1 MREPIELIEYR
12 LLKLGLP
19 PKFVAQHL
27 QGVARWRTEHPS
39 QPPRIERK
47 RLHEPDD
54 QDEARDPTGRQIAA
68 DGHRAQRGATADLMS
83 APVIPPRSANP
94 L

>member
-19 PKFVAQHL
+19 LKFVAQHL

-39 QPPRIERK
+39 PPQRIERK

-54 QDEARDPTGRQIAA
+54 QDEAARPHWKAGR
-68 DGHRAQRGATADLMS
+68 GRR
-83 APVIPPRSANP
+83 
-94 L
+94 

>member
-19 PKFVAQHL
+19 PEFVAQHL
-27 QGVARWRTEHPS
+27 QGVARWRTEHPPP
-39 QPPRIERK
+39 PPRIERK

-54 QDEARDPTGRQIAA
+54 QDDGARPHWKADAA
-68 DGHRAQRGATADLMS
+68 DGASRSEGRYSGFDVS
-83 APVIPPRSANP
+83 PVITP
-94 L
+94 LAPQIR